1 MQGFKQKKQSVP
13 AQVTCFMLTKCLL
26 YAYFMLFPIFLS
38 KLPKKAPKN
47 LGLPPSCLRDASEM
61 PPRCPRY
68 LSCNPLK
75 MWEL

>member
-38 KLPKKAPKN
+38 VQNYPKLPKKDPQKTS
-47 LGLPPSCLRDASEM
+47 GCLRVASEM
-61 PPRCPRY
+61 PPRCLRVAPDIY
-68 LSCNPLK
+68 LVTR
-75 MWEL
+75 